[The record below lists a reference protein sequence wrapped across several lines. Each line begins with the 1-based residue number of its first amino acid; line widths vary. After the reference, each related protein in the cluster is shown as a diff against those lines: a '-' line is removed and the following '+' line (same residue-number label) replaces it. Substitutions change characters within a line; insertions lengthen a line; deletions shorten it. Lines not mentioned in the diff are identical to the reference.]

1 MIKLIIFYETT
12 NTNEFI
18 IIIYKGWIKME
29 NNETVEKKIIS
40 ENTAVKAF
48 INGFISYGF
57 IFAFI
62 IFMGAAFFK
71 LITQN
76 IEFKNDLTVA
86 ISTSLLGAIILY
98 FGTLFLCRLSTF
110 DVLKK
115 CKLNKE
121 NIQNINKKMSIF
133 FILCAI
139 ISFLICL
146 MIITTRYQNSTLDFQ
161 TASENY
167 YNAFKADDIEIA
179 NSFINQFKNEL
190 KDDWSKFITTTS
202 ILEGTIVF
210 SCFYLIIY
218 QKKMIT
224 LYNN

>member
-1 MIKLIIFYETT
+1 MK
-12 NTNEFI
+12 NE
-18 IIIYKGWIKME
+18 
-29 NNETVEKKIIS
+29 ETVEKKIIS

-62 IFMGAAFFK
+62 VFMGAAFFK
-71 LITQN
+71 LISQHM
-76 IEFKNDLTVA
+76 EFKNDLTVA
-86 ISTSLLGAIILY
+86 ISTSLLSSIILY
-98 FGTLFLCRLSTF
+98 FGSLFLCRLSTF

-121 NIQNINKKMSIF
+121 NIKNINKKMSIF

-139 ISFLICL
+139 ASLFISLI
-146 MIITTRYQNSTLDFQ
+146 IVSTRYQNSTIDYKN
-161 TASENY
+161 ASQNY
-167 YNAFKADDIEIA
+167 YNAFKDDNTEIA
-179 NSFINQFKNEL
+179 NSFINEFKNKQ
-190 KDDWSKFITTTS
+190 KDDWSRFTITTS
-202 ILEGTIVF
+202 ILEGTIIF
-210 SCFYLIIY
+210 SCLYLIIY